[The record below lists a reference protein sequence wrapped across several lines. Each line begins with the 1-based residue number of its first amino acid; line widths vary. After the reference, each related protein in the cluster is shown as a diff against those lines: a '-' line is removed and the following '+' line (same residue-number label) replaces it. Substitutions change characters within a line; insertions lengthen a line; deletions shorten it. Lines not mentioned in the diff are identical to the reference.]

1 MFLFGVGFS
10 RVADFW
16 GLRGRGFG
24 VGTEKKGWGG
34 EVVWWWWRKGGN
46 EEYFPLDRKNRKRD
60 VCTYS
65 HHARDTY
72 IQLP

>member
-1 MFLFGVGFS
+1 M
-10 RVADFW
+10 
-16 GLRGRGFG
+16 GLG

-34 EVVWWWWRKGGN
+34 GEVVVWWRKGGN